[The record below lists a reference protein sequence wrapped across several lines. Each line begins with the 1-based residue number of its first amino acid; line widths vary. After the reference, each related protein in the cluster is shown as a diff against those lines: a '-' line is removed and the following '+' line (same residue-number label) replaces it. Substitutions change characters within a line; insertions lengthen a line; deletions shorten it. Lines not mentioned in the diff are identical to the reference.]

1 METRVSL
8 KYPVSDCRSNSYIL
22 LEKVMLQILSTDI
35 ILANFSI
42 LLVFD
47 LSYIMLLFLLS
58 LSLSLSS
65 TFITLFAE
73 INYLS

>member
-1 METRVSL
+1 
-8 KYPVSDCRSNSYIL
+8 
-22 LEKVMLQILSTDI
+22 MLQILSTDI